1 MLKDS
6 EIDKLTEIFYQEAP
20 YDYILSIEIRKNK
33 HYRGACFYQEQI
45 CRLFG
50 PDNYIEALFTMLHE
64 IAHARIQHK
73 THSDMW
79 AKEYVRLLRRYQF
92 PKDEAKRLG
101 ILEPNLLAYTQ
112 N

>member
-1 MLKDS
+1 MLTDD
-6 EIDKLTEIFYQEAP
+6 EIDRLYEIFINEAP
-20 YDYILSIEIRKNK
+20 YDYILSIEIKK
-33 HYRGACFYQEQI
+33 KKYYRGACFYQEKI

-79 AKEYVRLLRRYQF
+79 AKEFVFLLKKYRY
-92 PKDEAKRLG
+92 PKDKAESLG
-101 ILEPNLLAYTQ
+101 VLEPNLLQYIHS
-112 N
+112 